1 MTKHLRFLFVML
13 LTMIWSAG
21 WAAVGDTYKLVTSL
35 EELKS
40 GDVVVLTNSTKKGV
54 HKAMGK
60 AVDSKKRKDV
70 TIKIANDEF
79 SYVDGIDE
87 ITLEKA
93 TDCWYFKSEL
103 GYIVSSADTP
113 DLNVKENN
121 SDPETKANISFN
133 NSKYTVTITFG
144 TSKRILTYGGKWW
157 GMYTTSTT
165 NPIKLYK
172 KVVTGNLKSTTLS
185 LGDYANNTFSFTN
198 GVSDDAFTIP
208 TATVTPTEATGAV
221 KYTSSDNDIVTVADN
236 GQLSFTN
243 TKFGS
248 ADISAQFIATG
259 DYANSN
265 IVKYTVENKKP
276 IATTVT
282 FGDMSQQTITLIEGD
297 VTGVVFPKASEKN
310 NIAGTISYESS
321 NTDVA
326 VVDAD
331 GNVTIKGAYGESTI
345 TATFTPSGETYA
357 VSTDWYKV
365 VNKVNAAFYE
375 SFDKCAGKGGNDG
388 AFSGTLSDSAEPD
401 NIDWSFT
408 KVFAANKCIKFG
420 SSGKGGSATT
430 PAINLSSKGLLTFKV
445 ASWAKEQ
452 TKVTVS
458 IDNGTLIYNGK
469 EGTSFVLSPT
479 DTEWNDINMIIS
491 ATGSV
496 KVTFVSS
503 ERCFLDEVMVKNV
516 AESGETTTIEL
527 DENSESNTLEAKT
540 GVNVTLKRSMV
551 ANEWNTICLPFAVT
565 IDKAKAAFG
574 DNVKIV
580 ELDTEAAVD
589 ANVLSFKASTGIVA
603 ATPYL
608 IKPSAVSETGT
619 YTFDGVDITETNDK
633 NAYSF
638 NNVTNPIAFK
648 GIYNKVD
655 ITEDVQKS
663 FTNNYA
669 AFLGAGNKIYKT
681 DGSGNKTKGF
691 RAYFAI
697 PKSASASALRVV
709 IDGTATSIKNIDSE
723 IVESNAPVYNLQ
735 GQRVDGNNLTP
746 GIYVKAGKKFV
757 VK

>member
-1 MTKHLRFLFVML
+1 MTKHLRFLFVL
-13 LTMIWSAG
+13 LLAMIWSAG

-40 GDVVVLTNSTKKGV
+40 GDVVVLANSTKSGV

-60 AVDSKKRKDV
+60 TVKSKKRNPV

-103 GYIVSSADTP
+103 GYIVSSADAV
-113 DLNVKENN
+113 DVNVKENI

-133 NSKYTVTITFG
+133 KSKYTVTITFG
-144 TSKRILTYGGKWW
+144 TSKKVLTFGGSYW
-157 GMYTTSTT
+157 GMYASTT
-165 NPIKLYK
+165 ATSNPTKLYK

-185 LGDYANNTFSFTN
+185 FGDYANKTFSFTN
-198 GVSDDAFTIP
+198 GVSDDTFTTP
-208 TATVTPTEATGAV
+208 TATVTPAEATGAV

-236 GQLSFTN
+236 GELSFTN
-243 TKFGS
+243 KKFGS

-265 IVKYTVENKKP
+265 IVKYTVENKELQKT
-276 IATTVT
+276 ATTVT
-282 FGDMSQQTITLIEGD
+282 FGDMSQQTITLTEGD

-310 NIAGTISYESS
+310 NIAGTVSYESS

-331 GNVTIKGAYGESTI
+331 GNVTINGAYGESTI

-388 AFSGTLSDSAEPD
+388 AFKNTGKDKVLSDNTE
-401 NIDWSFT
+401 WSFT
-408 KVFAANKCIKFG
+408 NEYGANKCVKLG
-420 SSGKGGSATT
+420 SSGKSGSAET
-430 PAINLSSKGLLTFKV
+430 PAINLSGKGLLTFKV
-445 ASWAKEQ
+445 ASWVGDNSE
-452 TKVTVS
+452 VNVS
-458 IDNGTLIYNGK
+458 VDNGTLIYNGK
-469 EGTSFVLSPT
+469 EGKSFVLSPT

-491 ATGSV
+491 MTGSV
-496 KVTFVSS
+496 KVKFYSTNKRF
-503 ERCFLDEVMVKNV
+503 FLDEVMVKDIPTV
-516 AESGETTTIEL
+516 TLDETATNNTIE
-527 DENSESNTLEAKT
+527 AKS
-540 GVNVTLKRSMV
+540 GVNVTLKRTMV
-551 ANEWNTICLPFAVT
+551 ANEWNTICLPFDVT
-565 IDKAKAAFG
+565 YDKAKAAFG
-574 DNVKIV
+574 NDVKIV

-608 IKPSAVSETGT
+608 IKPSAVADE
-619 YTFDGVDITETNDK
+619 YTFENVDITNNEAGYSMTD
-633 NAYSF
+633 NAD
-638 NNVTNPIAFK
+638 VAFK
-648 GIYNKVD
+648 GIYNMVD
-655 ITEDVQKS
+655 ITKDVVDAKLGDY
-663 FTNNYA
+663 YA
-669 AFLGAGNKIYKT
+669 AFLGAGNKIYKAGT
-681 DGSGNKTKGF
+681 GKTKGF

-697 PKSASASALRVV
+697 PNSASASALRVV

-723 IVESNAPVYNLQ
+723 VVESNAPVYNLQ
-735 GQRVDGNNLTP
+735 GQRVEGNNLTP